1 MITVSRADLYYEELG
16 ELACNAMLHA
26 LLKAQYKKGF
36 TPMRERNEILIKY
49 LKEKQQL
56 PKWKPYKKEIKTM
69 LLLARKGGDLLARLG
84 DINRMILN
92 C

>member
-1 MITVSRADLYYEELG
+1 MSKTDLYYDVLG
-16 ELACNAMLHA
+16 ELSCNAMLHV

-36 TPMRERNEILIKY
+36 TPKRERNEILIKY

-56 PKWKPYKKEIKTM
+56 SKFKPCKKEIKTM
-69 LLLARKGGDLLARLG
+69 LLLARKDGDLLTRLS
-84 DINRMILN
+84 DINLMILN

>member
-1 MITVSRADLYYEELG
+1 
-16 ELACNAMLHA
+16 
-26 LLKAQYKKGF
+26 
-36 TPMRERNEILIKY
+36 MRERNEILIKY